1 MSGGVEAG
9 GEKPPAIRLSYSPS
23 KARIVNFPVD
33 NYYDNGLQVIV
44 VKFTF
49 CPGDIMEI
57 KDFIC
62 DLVFSNSSQKLSKT
76 VSEQF
81 GISRQAAQKH
91 IRKLIDAGILTM
103 AGTTNSAT
111 YKLALLVNENQL
123 FNLSPKL
130 DEDAVWRSF
139 VRPKL
144 DDIPHNIIS
153 ICQYGFTE
161 MFNNVIDHS
170 EGKSAFVTVQRS
182 AFHVEITVMDD
193 GIGIFRKIR
202 RDFGLDDERHA
213 ILELSKG
220 KLTSDPSR
228 HSGEGIFF
236 TSRMFDRFAILSG
249 NQYFSHTVEHDDWL
263 LDADEKRQGTSVFM
277 EIRLSTKR
285 NSQEVFEEY
294 ATIDHPGFYKTHVPV
309 ALAQYG
315 DENMISRSQAKR
327 VLVRVEKFTEV
338 ILDFKGVSEVG
349 QAFVDEIFRV
359 FSQSHPDVHLIYIN
373 ANESIDWM
381 IRRSL
386 ATTNANGFSI

>member
-1 MSGGVEAG
+1 
-9 GEKPPAIRLSYSPS
+9 
-23 KARIVNFPVD
+23 
-33 NYYDNGLQVIV
+33 
-44 VKFTF
+44 
-49 CPGDIMEI
+49 MEI
-57 KDFIC
+57 KDYIC
-62 DLVFSNSSQKLSKT
+62 DLVFSNQSLALSKT

-81 GISRQAAQKH
+81 GISRQAAQKQ
-91 IRKLIDAGILTM
+91 IRKLIDAGILTIS
-103 AGTTNSAT
+103 GTTNAAT
-111 YKLALLVNENQL
+111 YKLAFLVNESQA
-123 FNLSPKL
+123 FVLSPEL
-130 DEDAVWRSF
+130 DEDTIWRSF

-144 DDIPHNIIS
+144 ADIPRNIIS

-170 EGKSAFVTVQRS
+170 EGKSAYVTVQRS
-182 AFHVEITVMDD
+182 AYHVEISVMDD

-249 NQYFSHTVEHDDWL
+249 NQFFSHTVEHDDWL
-263 LDADEKRQGTSVFM
+263 LDADSERQGTSVFM

-285 NSQEVFEEY
+285 NSQEIFEEY

-315 DENMISRSQAKR
+315 DENMVSRSQAKR

-359 FSQSHPDVHLIYIN
+359 FTKAHPNVHLFYVN
-373 ANESIDWM
+373 TNESIEWM
-381 IRRSL
+381 IRR
-386 ATTNANGFSI
+386 AIAAAEAN

>member
-1 MSGGVEAG
+1 
-9 GEKPPAIRLSYSPS
+9 
-23 KARIVNFPVD
+23 
-33 NYYDNGLQVIV
+33 
-44 VKFTF
+44 
-49 CPGDIMEI
+49 MEI
-57 KDFIC
+57 KDYIC
-62 DLVFSNSSQKLSKT
+62 DLVFSNRSKTLSKT

-103 AGTTNSAT
+103 SGTTNAAT
-111 YKLALLVNENQL
+111 YKLSLLVDESQS
-123 FNLSPKL
+123 FEISPKL
-130 DEDAVWRSF
+130 DEDTVWRSF

-144 DDIPHNIIS
+144 DDIPHNIVS

-170 EGKSAFVTVQRS
+170 EGISAYVTVQRS
-182 AFHVEITVMDD
+182 AYHVEISVMDD

-202 RDFGLDDERHA
+202 RDFELDDDRHA

-263 LDADEKRQGTSVFM
+263 LDADSKRQGTSVFM

-285 NSQEVFEEY
+285 NSQEIFAEY
-294 ATIDHPGFYKTHVPV
+294 ATIDHPGFYKTQVPV

-315 DENMISRSQAKR
+315 DENMVSRSQAKR

-359 FSQSHPDVHLIYIN
+359 FSKAHPDVHLVYIN

-381 IRRSL
+381 IRRAI
-386 ATTNANGFSI
+386 ATAEASGFSI

>member
-1 MSGGVEAG
+1 
-9 GEKPPAIRLSYSPS
+9 
-23 KARIVNFPVD
+23 
-33 NYYDNGLQVIV
+33 
-44 VKFTF
+44 
-49 CPGDIMEI
+49 MEI

-76 VSEQF
+76 VSGQF

-103 AGTTNSAT
+103 SGTTNSAT
-111 YKLALLVNENQL
+111 YKLALLVDECQT
-123 FNLSPKL
+123 FDLSPKL

-170 EGKSAFVTVQRS
+170 EGKSAIVTVQRS

-249 NQYFSHTVEHDDWL
+249 NQYFSHSVEHDDWL

>member
-1 MSGGVEAG
+1 
-9 GEKPPAIRLSYSPS
+9 
-23 KARIVNFPVD
+23 
-33 NYYDNGLQVIV
+33 
-44 VKFTF
+44 
-49 CPGDIMEI
+49 MEI
-57 KDFIC
+57 KEYIC
-62 DLVFSNSSQKLSKT
+62 ELVFNNKAQKLSKA
-76 VSEQF
+76 VSDQF

-91 IRKLIDAGILTM
+91 IRKLIDAGILIM
-103 AGTTNSAT
+103 SGATNAAT
-111 YKLALLVNENQL
+111 YKLALLVDEYQKFEL
-123 FNLSPKL
+123 LPKL
-130 DEDAVWRSF
+130 DEDEVWRSF

-170 EGKSAFVTVQRS
+170 EGKLAFVTVQRS
-182 AFHVEITVMDD
+182 AFHVEINVKDD

-236 TSRMFDRFAILSG
+236 TSRVFDRFAILSG
-249 NQYFSHTVEHDDWL
+249 KQYFSHTVEHDDWL
-263 LDADEKRQGTSVFM
+263 LDVDENSQGTTVSM

-285 NSQEVFEEY
+285 NSQEIFEEY

-315 DENMISRSQAKR
+315 DENMVSRSQAKR
-327 VLVRVEKFTEV
+327 VLVRVDKFTEV

-359 FSQSHPDVHLIYIN
+359 FSQNHPDIHLFYVN
-373 ANESIDWM
+373 ANESIEWM
-381 IRRSL
+381 IKRTLVSIGKS
-386 ATTNANGFSI
+386 GFSM